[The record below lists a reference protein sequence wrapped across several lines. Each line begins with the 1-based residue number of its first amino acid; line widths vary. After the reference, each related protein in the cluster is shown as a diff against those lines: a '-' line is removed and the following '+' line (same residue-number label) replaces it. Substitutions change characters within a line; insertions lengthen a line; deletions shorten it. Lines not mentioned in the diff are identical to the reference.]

1 MRADAKRNYDR
12 LVEAARAVFR
22 EQGYDASL
30 DEVAKRAG
38 VGPGTLYRHFPNR
51 DALLDAIMQ
60 SWVDSVGEAVEKTL
74 AFEGPP
80 RDLLLGWFQEYVRL
94 ISMHKGGPAK
104 ITSAMGD
111 PDSPILTKCQVLRG
125 AHDQVIAALREQGA
139 LRDDVETLQVIRL
152 VGGVAT
158 VADQSELDEAAVLP
172 LLEVVADGLVR
183 YASSVG
189 VHPSAW
195 TPRTRPRALLRR
207 DGRRRTRPLRCPRP
221 ASTAPPVRRPTGVR
235 GCGGCSPRWSW
246 ERWSRSD
253 WSCCSPMGATVA
265 ATTAATPA
273 AGRRPPHQPARP
285 RRHRP
290 RPGAVPV
297 LGRLGRPDA

>member
-12 LVEAARAVFR
+12 LVEAAREVFR

-60 SWVDSVGEAVEKTL
+60 SWVARVQEAVEKTL
-74 AFEGPP
+74 AFEGTP
-80 RDLLLGWFQEYVRL
+80 RDLLLGWFEEYVRL
-94 ISMHKGGPAK
+94 ISLHKGGPAK

-111 PDSPILTKCQVLRG
+111 PESPILTKCEVLRG
-125 AHDQVIAALREQGA
+125 AHDRVIEALREQGA

-158 VADQSELDEAAVLP
+158 VADQAELGEAAVRP

-183 YASSVG
+183 A
-189 VHPSAW
+189 
-195 TPRTRPRALLRR
+195 
-207 DGRRRTRPLRCPRP
+207 
-221 ASTAPPVRRPTGVR
+221 
-235 GCGGCSPRWSW
+235 
-246 ERWSRSD
+246 
-253 WSCCSPMGATVA
+253 
-265 ATTAATPA
+265 
-273 AGRRPPHQPARP
+273 Q
-285 RRHRP
+285 
-290 RPGAVPV
+290 
-297 LGRLGRPDA
+297 